1 MLRMELQFYA
11 LFMTVLSGIGVG
23 LLFDLLRAVRRFVRP
38 GPLLAALGDLL
49 FWGAATAM
57 VGTGLFLGNWGEYR
71 LYVLVGL
78 LIGLGLHFWLASPAV
93 LWLAD
98 RLLHALAWALGLLWA
113 LALRLVWFPL
123 LALAGF
129 ILRLGRWLGG
139 WLARRLRGPYRC
151 LRLHYLLT
159 KRRIRRAWRRWLRGP
174 KE

>member
-23 LLFDLLRAVRRFVRP
+23 LLFDLLRAVRRFLRP

-71 LYVLVGL
+71 FYVLVGL
-78 LIGLGLHFWLASPAV
+78 LTGLVLHFALASPAV

-98 RLLHALAWALGLLWA
+98 RLLHAVAWALKVLWE
-113 LALRLVWFPL
+113 LAMRLIWFPL
-123 LALAGF
+123 QAVAAVLW
-129 ILRLGRWLGG
+129 RLGRGLGTWLG
-139 WLARRLRGPYRC
+139 RRLRGPYRW
-151 LRLHYLLT
+151 LRLRYLLA
-159 KRRIRRAWRRWLRGP
+159 RRRLRRAWRRWFRGP
-174 KE
+174 KT

>member
-23 LLFDLLRAVRRFVRP
+23 LLFDLLRAVRRFLRP

-57 VGTGLFLGNWGEYR
+57 VATGLFLGNWGEYR
-71 LYVLVGL
+71 FYVLVGML
-78 LIGLGLHFWLASPAV
+78 AGLALHFTLASPAV

-98 RLLHALAWALGLLWA
+98 RALHLLAWALGLLWG

-123 LALAGF
+123 RAVAKFAWRLA
-129 ILRLGRWLGG
+129 RRLGG
-139 WLARRLRGPYRC
+139 WAARRLRGPYRW
-151 LRLHYLLT
+151 LRLRYLLAR
-159 KRRIRRAWRRWLRGP
+159 RRIRRAWRRWWRGP
-174 KE
+174 KT